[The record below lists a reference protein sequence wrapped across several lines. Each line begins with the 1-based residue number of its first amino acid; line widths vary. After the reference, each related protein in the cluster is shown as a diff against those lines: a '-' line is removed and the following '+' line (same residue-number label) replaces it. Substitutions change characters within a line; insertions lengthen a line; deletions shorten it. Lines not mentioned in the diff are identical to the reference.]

1 MGIFKKRQYAT
12 VNVAQNET
20 NSPNVPDGCW
30 TKCNKCGK
38 ILYSKILEENNGI
51 CYHCHGYF
59 RLGAY
64 ERIDSICDLDT
75 FEEFNQEIKSNNIRN
90 FPNYDKKLKDSKEKS
105 GLNEGVVTGYS
116 KIGGIKNVICVMDS
130 NFMMGSMGA
139 GVGEKITLAVE
150 IATKE
155 NLPIIIFT
163 TSGGARMQEG
173 IISLMQMAKI
183 SSALARHNE
192 KGLLY
197 ITVLT
202 DPTTGGVTASFAM
215 LGDIILSEPKA
226 LIGFAGRRVIEG
238 TIKESLPEDFQSVEF
253 LLEKGFVD
261 AIVERKDLRMTLIR
275 ILNIHCSK
283 EALRYDK

>member
-105 GLNEGVVTGYS
+105 CAYYKSSCLHQR
-116 KIGGIKNVICVMDS
+116 K
-130 NFMMGSMGA
+130 
-139 GVGEKITLAVE
+139 
-150 IATKE
+150 
-155 NLPIIIFT
+155 
-163 TSGGARMQEG
+163 QE
-173 IISLMQMAKI
+173 L
-183 SSALARHNE
+183 
-192 KGLLY
+192 
-197 ITVLT
+197 
-202 DPTTGGVTASFAM
+202 F
-215 LGDIILSEPKA
+215 
-226 LIGFAGRRVIEG
+226 
-238 TIKESLPEDFQSVEF
+238 
-253 LLEKGFVD
+253 
-261 AIVERKDLRMTLIR
+261 
-275 ILNIHCSK
+275 C
-283 EALRYDK
+283 